1 MKVLIAESAGFSPQA
16 IEALQGV
23 GDVTAADLSRAQLL
37 EAVRETEVLWVR
49 LRTPIDR
56 EVLDRAPALRA
67 VVTATTGLD
76 HIDLETCEERGVEVF
91 SLRGEQAFLKD
102 ILATAEHTILLM
114 LAWLRQLPD
123 AARHVEEGGWDRDP
137 FRGGEL
143 RGRTVGV
150 LGYGRLGKLVARLL
164 VAFGADVLTHDPYVD
179 PDAVEA
185 PTRWVPL
192 SELVERS
199 SILSV
204 HVPLEAPTRHLVDR
218 TVLAEMPPGALLVN
232 TSRGDVVHEG
242 AVIEALEANQL
253 GGYAADVLS
262 GEQSSGMSHHPLVQI
277 AATDPRVLLTPHIG
291 GATWESTHKTERF
304 LAARVAAWIPSQ

>member
-114 LAWLRQLPD
+114 LAWLRQLPMPRGTSKKEAGTATPSEEANFED
-123 AARHVEEGGWDRDP
+123 ARWASLATAGWASWSL
-137 FRGGEL
+137 GCSSL
-143 RGRTVGV
+143 SGRT
-150 LGYGRLGKLVARLL
+150 
-164 VAFGADVLTHDPYVD
+164 
-179 PDAVEA
+179 
-185 PTRWVPL
+185 
-192 SELVERS
+192 S
-199 SILSV
+199 
-204 HVPLEAPTRHLVDR
+204 
-218 TVLAEMPPGALLVN
+218 
-232 TSRGDVVHEG
+232 
-242 AVIEALEANQL
+242 
-253 GGYAADVLS
+253 
-262 GEQSSGMSHHPLVQI
+262 
-277 AATDPRVLLTPHIG
+277 
-291 GATWESTHKTERF
+291 
-304 LAARVAAWIPSQ
+304 